1 MNFKSKEVK
10 TALIYIG
17 LSFVAIMII
26 MNQAA
31 ILNIVKL
38 MFSVFSPFILG
49 LAIAFVFNAPMR
61 NIEKR
66 FFGLI
71 PFINKLPASI
81 RRIISYLVT
90 LILITTVLSAF
101 IISVVPALTATIIDF
116 INAVPQAITDFETWI
131 ANQVTLETQV
141 GLWLTSINF
150 DWEVV
155 KQNIILFTQSSVQ
168 SWLDSSFNIVS
179 GVFSAFITLSIAYVF
194 SIYVLLSKERLGD
207 QIKLILKA
215 YFSKAK
221 VDDFMKVARQADEI
235 YSSFVLGQ
243 VIEAGIIGIIFFVV
257 LTLLNFPYTI
267 LISTIIAFTALI
279 PIVGSLLAMVIGII
293 LIATVSPIQAF
304 WFFVIFQTIQNLEN
318 NFIYPHVVGKNVG
331 LPAIWVLVAITIGGS
346 LYGILGI
353 ILSIPTFS
361 LFYVLFREH
370 VTSRIEKQEKLSNSN
385 KQA

>member
-1 MNFKSKEVK
+1 MNLKSKEVK
-10 TALIYIG
+10 HALIYIG

-26 MNQAA
+26 MNQAS
-31 ILNIVKL
+31 ILNALKL
-38 MFSVFSPFILG
+38 MFSVVSPFILG

-66 FFGLI
+66 IFGLT
-71 PFINKLPASI
+71 PFTNKLPSSVK
-81 RRIISYLVT
+81 RVVSYLLT
-90 LILITTVLSAF
+90 LILITSVLGAF
-101 IISVVPALTATIIDF
+101 VISVVPALTATIIDF
-116 INAVPQAITDFETWI
+116 INAVPQAITDLQNWI
-131 ANQVTLETQV
+131 ADQVTLETQV

-150 DWEVV
+150 DFEVV
-155 KQNIILFTQSSVQ
+155 KQNIILFAQSSVQ

-179 GVFSAFITLSIAYVF
+179 GVFSAFISLSIAFVF
-194 SIYVLLSKERLGD
+194 SIYVLLSKERLGN
-207 QIKLILKA
+207 QIKMILKA
-215 YFSKAK
+215 YFPQDKI
-221 VDDFMKVARQADEI
+221 DDFMKVAHQADEI

-243 VIEAGIIGIIFFVV
+243 VVEAAIIGIIFFVV
-257 LTLLNFPYTI
+257 LSLLNFPYTI

-293 LIATVSPIQAF
+293 LIATVNPIQSF

-346 LYGILGI
+346 LYGVLGI

-361 LFYVLFREH
+361 LFYVLFTEH
-370 VTSRIEKQEKLSNSN
+370 ISERIKTKENIPDSN

>member
-17 LSFVAIMII
+17 LGFIAIMII
-26 MNQAA
+26 MNQAS
-31 ILNIVKL
+31 ILNITKR
-38 MFSVFSPFILG
+38 MFSVVTPFILG

-66 FFGLI
+66 FFGLT
-71 PFINKLPASI
+71 PLTNKVPGSL

-90 LILITTVLSAF
+90 LILITAALGAF
-101 IISVVPALTATIIDF
+101 IFSVVPDLTATIIDF
-116 INAVPQAITDFETWI
+116 INAVPQAISDFEVWVLD
-131 ANQVTLETQV
+131 QVSLETEI

-150 DWEVV
+150 DFEVV
-155 KQNIILFTQSSVQ
+155 KQNIILFAQSSVQ

-179 GVFSAFITLSIAYVF
+179 GVFNAFITLSIAFVF
-194 SIYVLLSKERLGD
+194 SIYVLLSKERLGA
-207 QIKLILKA
+207 QIKLILNA
-215 YFSKAK
+215 YFSKDQVAD
-221 VDDFMKVARQADEI
+221 VMKVAHQADEI

-243 VIEAGIIGIIFFVV
+243 VVEAGIVGVIFFVV
-257 LTLLNFPYTI
+257 LTILNFPYTI

-304 WFFVIFQTIQNLEN
+304 WFFVIFQIIQNLEN

-331 LPAIWVLVAITIGGS
+331 LPAIWVLAAITIGGS
-346 LYGILGI
+346 LYGVLGI

-370 VTSRIEKQEKLSNSN
+370 VNARIEKQEKLSNSN